1 MSQRHHSSGR
11 NQSNEARGDEPNITA
26 VGRYSAD
33 SLRRL
38 LGSVNSVTFKDET
51 GEVEYFG
58 QKVVMLRRD
67 AFQLLGEELAKR
79 HASGTGNII
88 LGIVG
93 RRVGSEEGK
102 ALTANALRDAGESM
116 SLPILVRNAVEET
129 NMGYG
134 KIQVIELDLSSKTA
148 TLSTQNSFEAETTSR
163 SGETVCFFLLG
174 YLEGLFSE
182 LLGVELRGS
191 ETSCRGKG
199 DPACVFTVEPNF
211 QKSKWKL

>member
-1 MSQRHHSSGR
+1 M
-11 NQSNEARGDEPNITA
+11 AA
-26 VGRYSAD
+26 VDRYSTD

-38 LGSVNSVTFKDET
+38 LGSLNSVTFKDET

-58 QKVVMLRRD
+58 QKIVMLRRD
-67 AFQLLGEELAKR
+67 AFQLLGEEMAKR

-93 RRVGSEEGK
+93 HRVGMEEGK
-102 ALTANALRDAGESM
+102 ALTANVFRDAGENM
-116 SLPILVRNAVEET
+116 SLPILIRNVVEET

-134 KIQVIELDLSSKTA
+134 KIQIIELDLSSKTA
-148 TLSTQNSFEAETTSR
+148 TLSTRNSFEAEKATP

-174 YLEGLFSE
+174 FLEGLFSE
-182 LLGVELRGS
+182 LLGDELRGR
-191 ETSCRGKG
+191 ETSCSGKG
-199 DPACVFTVEPNF
+199 DSACVFKLEPNF

>member
-1 MSQRHHSSGR
+1 M
-11 NQSNEARGDEPNITA
+11 AA
-26 VGRYSAD
+26 VDRYSAN

-67 AFQLLGEELAKR
+67 AFQLMGEELAKR

-93 RRVGSEEGK
+93 RRVGTEEGK
-102 ALTANALRDAGESM
+102 ALTSNVLQDAGESR
-116 SLPILVRNAVEET
+116 SLPTLIRNAVEET

-134 KIQVIELDLSSKTA
+134 KIQVLELDLSSKTA
-148 TLSTQNSFEAETTSR
+148 SVSTRNSFEAETTSR

-182 LLGVELRGS
+182 LLGTQLRGG

-199 DPACVFTVEPNF
+199 DPECVFKLEPNF
-211 QKSKWKL
+211 QKSKWKV